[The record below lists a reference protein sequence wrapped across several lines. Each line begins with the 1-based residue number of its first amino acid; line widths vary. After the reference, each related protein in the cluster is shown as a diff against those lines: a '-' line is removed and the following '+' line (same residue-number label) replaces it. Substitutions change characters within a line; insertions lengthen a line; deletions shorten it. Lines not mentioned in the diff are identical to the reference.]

1 MTDLEPIL
9 SLARKRGASQAEAF
23 HIENLETPVRFEA
36 NRLKELNSRQT
47 KGVAL
52 RVIANGRIG
61 FASSTR
67 PGDVEDL
74 VDAAMETV
82 PFGPEAHLDFPSQS
96 EAAAVDIEVTVSRP

>member
-1 MTDLEPIL
+1 MTELEPIL
-9 SLARKRGASQAEAF
+9 SLARRRGAAQAEAF
-23 HIENLETPVRFEA
+23 HIENVETPVRFEA

-52 RVIANGRIG
+52 RVVVKGRIG

-74 VDAAMETV
+74 VDAALETA
-82 PFGPEAHLDFPSQS
+82 PFGPEAHLELPGRA
-96 EAAAVDIEVTVSRP
+96 EAADVAVFDAGTGG